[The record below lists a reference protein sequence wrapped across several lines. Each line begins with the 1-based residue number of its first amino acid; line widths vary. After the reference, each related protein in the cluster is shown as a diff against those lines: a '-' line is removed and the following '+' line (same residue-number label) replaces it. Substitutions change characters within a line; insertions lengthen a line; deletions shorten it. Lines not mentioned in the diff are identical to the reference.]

1 MNELMMRMM
10 MQMFSN
16 ASGGQQQNT
25 QQQDTQG
32 NLANNLLSS
41 AAPALGTVAT
51 KLASGEKFNVG
62 DIGSVLQGA
71 SPALNMIP
79 GVGTIASAGT
89 NILGSVL
96 QGLGNKQEEFKP
108 GQVIPQVSNPYMCGG
123 KLKSY
128 QFGGPMKQYNAP
140 PHSMGGQAVDANGNP
155 TMNPQQGA
163 AEIEKQEM
171 YSSAG
176 PGDGFVFSDAIRLPN
191 GMTLAQ
197 KAAEIEKKFGKF
209 KDAIS
214 MATKERELKKLAEYG
229 EAMKKQMEEQ
239 AAQQQ
244 MQDSQ
249 RMQIGAPT
257 NEEIQQRQMMQQQQ
271 GQMQQGM
278 PQQQMQQGQM
288 PMMQFGGV
296 MQEPPVKTQRA
307 QVNQDIDDYLNK
319 AVLEEDTL
327 LENVAE
333 TFDPTGVSSYDDAHK
348 AYQSWIG
355 RGKGN
360 MGPLKNFPQT
370 LPTLSEMSDL
380 AAAIPVVGN
389 ATKIARLFGKGLDVL
404 SNANNAINIAKDP
417 TNLNNSTSFLGSI
430 LPKKQYGGKLKAS
443 NGLVSGG
450 DPFGISSV
458 YARKRDAQAGNNP
471 NAIANVYQQIRNAQ
485 ANANYTPLFNP
496 LALTLQDA
504 LSLNNPV
511 TTSSNNNNNNNSSS
525 SNNNNNNSSSRNS
538 SRSNNNNNNSNNNN
552 NNNNP
557 QQNPSSN
564 TTTAN
569 STTTLPNKYDP
580 LYSTFDPLYQ
590 QDFYKNRGVDYTIP
604 FDPYSRITSPDALV
618 SLISSNQARSA
629 LGQSGGANTAAN
641 VARLAGT
648 GTQDPLLNSNAVGYQ
663 PGVTLKSQFGGAPLG
678 AKTLPSLPSSK
689 SKKSK
694 TKEEEEK
701 LKLGALNKA
710 ALALKGAGI
719 LGAGIDAFQKPEVV
733 DPRLPNFA
741 AQDQYFSETGIDPQ
755 LMLNQANLQKNAAM
769 QAASQGAGSYGQFLN
784 RANAIMRGTQDAQ
797 SQALLS
803 AQQYND
809 QMSMARG
816 ARGDRNAGITSQM
829 QQQADV
835 LNAQN
840 RAAQANARGNLYSL
854 ATQAGTTLSQ
864 LQYAQDAMKNQNELA
879 RLTNQELAA
888 ALSTMYP
895 DMKDA
900 FDKII
905 NMTPE
910 ERKKFNEMLLG
921 VTQ

>member
-25 QQQDTQG
+25 QQQDTQES
-32 NLANNLLSS
+32 LANNLLSS
-41 AAPALGTVAT
+41 ATPALGTVAT

-108 GQVIPQVSNPYMCGG
+108 GQVLPQVSNPYMCGG

-176 PGDGFVFSDAIRLPN
+176 PGDGFVFSDAITLPN

-197 KAAEIEKKFGKF
+197 KAAEIEKKFGKYT
-209 KDAIS
+209 DSIS

-229 EAMKKQMEEQ
+229 EAMKKQMQEQ

-244 MQDSQ
+244 MQASQ
-249 RMQIGAPT
+249 RMQAGAPT
-257 NEEIQQRQMMQQQQ
+257 EEQIQQQQMMQQ
-271 GQMQQGM
+271 QQGM

-288 PMMQFGGV
+288 PMMPFGGV

-319 AVLEEDTL
+319 AVLKEDTL
-327 LENVAE
+327 LENLIELA
-333 TFDPTGVSSYDDAHK
+333 DPTGVSSWDDAHR

-355 RGKGN
+355 RGKGD

-370 LPTLSEMSDL
+370 LPTLSEISDL
-380 AAAIPVVGN
+380 TSAIPIVGTG
-389 ATKIARLFGKGLDVL
+389 TKIARIFGKGIDFV
-404 SNANNAINIAKDP
+404 SNLNDAYNMANNFMDDSQP
-417 TNLNNSTSFLGSI
+417 NNFYADQ
-430 LPKKQYGGKLKAS
+430 KKMFSKRQYGGKLKAS

-450 DPFGISSV
+450 DPPPAPRRSDYSSSDE
-458 YARKRDAQAGNNP
+458 YKTALETWGMKYPYSYIYDSGFKPIRGTRLD
-471 NAIANVYQQIRNAQ
+471 NVYKAYGGSTQAMKDAEAESLKQLAAGTTNNSTTPYAPSYDFFAPNLQQAI
-485 ANANYTPLFNP
+485 
-496 LALTLQDA
+496 LT
-504 LSLNNPV
+504 NPV
-511 TTSSNNNNNNNSSS
+511 DATSSSPPSSS
-525 SNNNNNNSSSRNS
+525 SSQGASQGSGGNRGTSASGNAATSSPPSAATS
-538 SRSNNNNNNSNNNN
+538 S
-552 NNNNP
+552 
-557 QQNPSSN
+557 
-564 TTTAN
+564 TTTPSAAAN
-569 STTTLPNKYDP
+569 KPARWTTTLPAIGAAFNKN
-580 LYSTFDPLYQ
+580 Q
-590 QDFYKNRGVDYTIP
+590 GVDPSQVQAAQLAASQQAAASTVKP
-604 FDPYSRITSPDALV
+604 AVAPQGRKGVGAAITKTVDD
-618 SLISSNQARSA
+618 
-629 LGQSGGANTAAN
+629 LGGLNT
-641 VARLAGT
+641 
-648 GTQDPLLNSNAVGYQ
+648 
-663 PGVTLKSQFGGAPLG
+663 
-678 AKTLPSLPSSK
+678 
-689 SKKSK
+689 
-694 TKEEEEK
+694 
-701 LKLGALNKA
+701 A

-719 LGAGIDAFQKPEVV
+719 LGSAIDAFQKPEVV

-755 LMLNQANLQKNAAM
+755 FMLNQANLQKNAAM

-797 SQALLS
+797 SQSLLS

-816 ARGDRNAGITSQM
+816 SRGDRNVGITSQM

-840 RAAQANARGNLYSL
+840 RAAQAAARDNLMNIMMDTGS
-854 ATQAGTTLSQ
+854 TLNQ
-864 LQYAQDAMKNQNELA
+864 MQYMKDAIKNKNELA
-879 RLTNQELAA
+879 RMTVKEFAA
-888 ALSTMYP
+888 ALGIQNP
-895 DMKDA
+895 DFANVFKTLGELTDKELQA
-900 FDKII
+900 FLEQA
-905 NMTPE
+905 NPAAA
-910 ERKKFNEMLLG
+910 G
-921 VTQ
+921 Q

>member
-25 QQQDTQG
+25 QQQDTQES
-32 NLANNLLSS
+32 LANNLLSS
-41 AAPALGTVAT
+41 ATPALGTVAT

-108 GQVIPQVSNPYMCGG
+108 GQVMPQVSNPYMCGG

-140 PHSMGGQAVDANGNP
+140 SHSMGGQAVDANGNP

-176 PGDGFVFSDAIRLPN
+176 PGDGFIFSDAITLPN

-197 KAAEIEKKFGKF
+197 KAAEIEKKFGKYT
-209 KDAIS
+209 DSIS

-229 EAMKKQMEEQ
+229 EAMKKQMQEQ

-244 MQDSQ
+244 MQASQ
-249 RMQIGAPT
+249 RMQAGAPT
-257 NEEIQQRQMMQQQQ
+257 EEQLQQQQMMQQ
-271 GQMQQGM
+271 QQGM

-307 QVNQDIDDYLNK
+307 QINQDIDDYLNK

-333 TFDPTGVSSYDDAHK
+333 TFDPTGISSYDDAHK

-355 RGKGN
+355 RGKGD

-404 SNANNAINIAKDP
+404 SNANDAINIAKDP

-430 LPKKQYGGKLKAS
+430 LPKKQYGGKLKAED
-443 NGLVSGG
+443 GLVSGG
-450 DPFGISSV
+450 DPPSVPPAPRRSDYSSSDEYLKAFEDWGMKYPYSYIYKSGV
-458 YARKRDAQAGNNP
+458 NPFKYTRLNKIFRAYDGSFEAMKEAEAESLKQLAGGTTNNSTTP
-471 NAIANVYQQIRNAQ
+471 
-485 ANANYTPLFNP
+485 YTPSYDFS
-496 LALTLQDA
+496 ASTLPQTILD
-504 LSLNNPV
+504 N
-511 TTSSNNNNNNNSSS
+511 SS
-525 SNNNNNNSSSRNS
+525 SNNAVV
-538 SRSNNNNNNSNNNN
+538 
-552 NNNNP
+552 
-557 QQNPSSN
+557 
-564 TTTAN
+564 T
-569 STTTLPNKYDP
+569 
-580 LYSTFDPLYQ
+580 
-590 QDFYKNRGVDYTIP
+590 
-604 FDPYSRITSPDALV
+604 TSPA
-618 SLISSNQARSA
+618 SQGANQGSGGNTSTSR
-629 LGQSGGANTAAN
+629 SGGATASS
-641 VARLAGT
+641 T
-648 GTQDPLLNSNAVGYQ
+648 SQQDPSLNGQISNPPPRDNNKGIEPQPITLMTPPWALTTQIPKLSNNQRVDPSQVQAAQLAASQQAAASTVKPAVAPQGRK
-663 PGVTLKSQFGGAPLG
+663 GVGAAITKTVDDLGG
-678 AKTLPSLPSSK
+678 
-689 SKKSK
+689 
-694 TKEEEEK
+694 
-701 LKLGALNKA
+701 LNTA

-719 LGAGIDAFQKPEVV
+719 LGSAIDAFQKPEVV

-755 LMLNQANLQKNAAM
+755 FMLNQANLQKNAAM

-797 SQALLS
+797 SQSLLS

-816 ARGDRNAGITSQM
+816 SRGDRNVGITSQM

-840 RAAQANARGNLYSL
+840 RAAQAAARDNLMNIMMDTGS
-854 ATQAGTTLSQ
+854 TLNQ
-864 LQYAQDAMKNQNELA
+864 MQYMKDAIKNKNELA
-879 RLTNQELAA
+879 RMTVKEFSAALGIQNPDFANVFKTLGELTDEELQAFLEQVNPAA
-888 ALSTMYP
+888 A
-895 DMKDA
+895 
-900 FDKII
+900 
-905 NMTPE
+905 
-910 ERKKFNEMLLG
+910 G
-921 VTQ
+921 Q